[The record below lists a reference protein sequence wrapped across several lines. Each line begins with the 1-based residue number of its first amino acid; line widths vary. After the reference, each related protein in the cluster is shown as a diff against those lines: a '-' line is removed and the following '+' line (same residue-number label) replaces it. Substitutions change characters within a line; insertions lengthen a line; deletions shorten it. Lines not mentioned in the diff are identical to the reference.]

1 MCLECLKK
9 AASSYDRL
17 PLTPHEPPAAPTG
30 IPAIQALS
38 VPERRGI
45 VAQVRRLIWKSFAK
59 RPGARGLPRAGAPS
73 RVRSRP
79 SRVQGTSMPLP
90 EPPRAQTFFGFF
102 LRAGPIQ
109 PLGASLTHWNR
120 QCFRNN
126 PPCDDFLTI
135 GVDNPDGWG
144 L

>member
-45 VAQVRRLIWKSFAK
+45 VAQVRRLIWKSFPE
-59 RPGARGLPRAGAPS
+59 RPGARGLSGAGAPS
-73 RVRSRP
+73 ARKVTANSP
-79 SRVQGTSMPLP
+79 PAAFKP
-90 EPPRAQTFFGFF
+90 PPRRFSS
-102 LRAGPIQ
+102 
-109 PLGASLTHWNR
+109 PLGPEL
-120 QCFRNN
+120 
-126 PPCDDFLTI
+126 FL
-135 GVDNPDGWG
+135 
-144 L
+144 

>member
-17 PLTPHEPPAAPTG
+17 PLTPHKPPAAPTG

-45 VAQVRRLIWKSFAK
+45 VAQVRRLIWKSFPNGRAS
-59 RPGARGLPRAGAPS
+59 GAFQGRAIQVASKSPHAASGALSSPN
-73 RVRSRP
+73 
-79 SRVQGTSMPLP
+79 
-90 EPPRAQTFFGFF
+90 FFEFF
-102 LRAGPIQ
+102 LRAGAIQ
-109 PLGASLTHWNR
+109 PLSDFLTCCNR
-120 QCFRNN
+120 VDFSNN
-126 PPCDDFLTI
+126 PPCDDFLTMV
-135 GVDNPDGWG
+135 VDNPDGWG

>member
-9 AASSYDRL
+9 AASLDDRL
-17 PLTPHEPPAAPTG
+17 PLTPHKPPAAPTG

-45 VAQVRRLIWKSFAK
+45 VAQVRRLIWKSFRK
-59 RPGARGLPRAGAPS
+59 RLGVRGLPGAGAPS
-73 RVRSRP
+73 P
-79 SRVQGTSMPLP
+79 GQGASMPPP

-109 PLGASLTHWNR
+109 PLGDFLTCCNR
-120 QCFRNN
+120 KDFSNN
-126 PPCDDFLTI
+126 PPCDDFLTMV
-135 GVDNPDGWG
+135 VDNPDGWG